1 MRRWGLPKPDHKL
14 FESHPL
20 LNTQLLH
27 YLQHGDITAKPGIER
42 FDGPDVVFTDGSR
55 AQIDLVVFAT
65 GYDMSI
71 PYVPDDYVDWK
82 SHRPDLYLNVF
93 SRRKDNLFGVSYIEV
108 NSSAYTLFDHIAA
121 LHRAV
126 PRRRTR
132 PTAGGGTVQ
141 EAGAARPA
149 RPERR
154 HPLRR
159 HRPARHVCRGAR
171 IPQAAAAH
179 RPPAQAGARSRPACS
194 TAYADRREQHVTQPR
209 LALVTGAGGGIGL
222 GVARMLRERGYCIVA
237 VDISDAAAASAAE
250 RIGGSAIPVACD
262 ASDRTQVAAL
272 ADRIRGEWSAELDVL
287 VCNAG
292 IIVPGTV
299 AESAPDA
306 LTLQLDVM
314 LGFPVQLI
322 NAAVPAFV
330 ARGNGHVLATVSM
343 GGILSLPGSAVY
355 SAAKSGLRAFLT
367 ALSAELA
374 GSGVAVSGIYPSA
387 VDTAMLRREARHGG
401 SMLNFL
407 GTVFTVDD
415 VVKGYERALRTRRLE
430 VYLPYIDRR
439 HLAPRPLLAGSI
451 QPTTSRARPA
461 RQARPREVPR
471 AHRRGRLAHRPRT
484 AAVSGR

>member
-1 MRRWGLPKPDHKL
+1 M
-14 FESHPL
+14 
-20 LNTQLLH
+20 
-27 YLQHGDITAKPGIER
+27 
-42 FDGPDVVFTDGSR
+42 
-55 AQIDLVVFAT
+55 
-65 GYDMSI
+65 
-71 PYVPDDYVDWK
+71 
-82 SHRPDLYLNVF
+82 
-93 SRRKDNLFGVSYIEV
+93 
-108 NSSAYTLFDHIAA
+108 
-121 LHRAV
+121 
-126 PRRRTR
+126 
-132 PTAGGGTVQ
+132 
-141 EAGAARPA
+141 
-149 RPERR
+149 
-154 HPLRR
+154 
-159 HRPARHVCRGAR
+159 
-171 IPQAAAAH
+171 
-179 RPPAQAGARSRPACS
+179 
-194 TAYADRREQHVTQPR
+194 TQPR

-222 GVARMLRERGYCIVA
+222 GVARMLRERGYRIVA

-250 RIGGSAIPVACD
+250 RIGGDAIPVACD
-262 ASDRTQVAAL
+262 ASDRAQVAAL

-299 AESAPDA
+299 AESSPDA

-387 VDTAMLRREARHGG
+387 VDTAMLRHEARHGG

-430 VYLPYIDRR
+430 VYLPYID
-439 HLAPRPLLAGSI
+439 SV
-451 QPTTSRARPA
+451 TS
-461 RQARPREVPR
+461 
-471 AHRRGRLAHRPRT
+471 RLAHFWPGASNRLLPVLDRLGKRGH
-484 AAVSGR
+484 AKYLARIDAEG